1 MDIISKLFEVMRV
14 DLDVMAEH
22 NDSESD
28 LLNELKTATPE
39 ILAEYKKIFID

>member
-1 MDIISKLFEVMRV
+1 MDIINTLFEAMRV

-22 NDSESD
+22 NDSERD
-28 LLNELKTATPE
+28 LLNELNTATPE